1 MRRITQSTG
10 VVMAS
15 VLASR
20 GLGLL
25 REWAVAHQ
33 VGSNAASDAYYAAF
47 TLPDFLNYLVAG
59 GSLSLIFIPVF
70 TKYAAEG
77 REDEAWHVFSTVLT
91 FMGLVLVV
99 LVVAAEIWAPTLAP
113 AVAPGFNPAAK
124 ARVVA
129 LTRLMLPAQIA
140 FYLGGVLA
148 AVQYARAQ
156 FVVPSLAPLIYNLGI
171 ILGGITL
178 ASRMGITGF
187 SVGVLVGAFAG
198 NFGLQIYGARRAGA
212 RFRPNLD
219 LGHPGFR
226 LFLKLAVPIM
236 LALSLVFADDWIVR
250 AFASYLRPASIT
262 WLTWG
267 KTLMRV
273 PLGVVGQ
280 AVGVA
285 SFPFLAQLYSERR
298 FDELNRTLDST
309 LQGLLLLLLP
319 MSALTMAES
328 RPLVHLFFATHTR
341 LTTTDVNS
349 TAATL
354 VFYSVGMFAWGA
366 QGIVA
371 RGFYAARDTL
381 TPAISGTLL
390 TILNLPVY
398 WLLVRRLDYVGLA
411 LASSIGIIVY
421 TVVLFGMLR
430 RRLPGYPV
438 REVAT
443 FFVKAAAMSGAAG
456 LVTWRLTEWLGTR
469 IGWTSTRGA
478 IEVLI
483 VSSTVGVVLTAALA
497 WMMRLGQLR
506 NLLRR
511 TRSAPITLQS
521 GQ

>member
-15 VLASR
+15 VLLSR
-20 GLGLL
+20 VLGLL

-33 VGSNAASDAYYAAF
+33 VGSNAATDAYYAAF

-70 TKYAAEG
+70 SKYAAEG
-77 REDEAWHVFSTVLT
+77 AEDEAWHVFSTVLT
-91 FMGLVLVV
+91 FMGIVLLV
-99 LVVAAEIWAPTLAP
+99 LVVAAEIWAPGLVR
-113 AVAPGFNPAAK
+113 AVVPGFKPSES
-124 ARVVA
+124 ARAVA

-171 ILGGITL
+171 ILGGLLL

-187 SVGVLVGAFAG
+187 SVGVLAGAFVG

-219 LGHPGFR
+219 LRHPGFR
-226 LFLKLAVPIM
+226 LFLKLAIPIM

-250 AFASYLRPASIT
+250 WFGSYLRPASIT
-262 WLTWG
+262 WLQWG

-298 FDELNRTLDST
+298 FEELNRTLDST
-309 LQGLLLLLLP
+309 LQALLLLLLP
-319 MSALTMAES
+319 ISALTMAES

-341 LTTTDVNS
+341 LTPDDVNS
-349 TAATL
+349 TAAAL
-354 VFYSVGMFAWGA
+354 VFYSAGMFAWGA

-371 RGFYAARDTL
+371 RGFYAAHDTL
-381 TPAISGTLL
+381 TPAVSGTLL
-390 TILNLPVY
+390 TLLNLPVY
-398 WLLVRRLDYVGLA
+398 WLLVRRLDYIGLA
-411 LASSIGIIVY
+411 IASSIGIIVY

-430 RRLPGYPV
+430 GRLPGYPV
-438 REVAT
+438 RALSIS
-443 FFVKAAAMSGAAG
+443 FVKAVIASAAAG
-456 LVTWRLTEWLGTR
+456 LVSWRVTGWLGTR
-469 IGWTSTRGA
+469 VGWASTRGA
-478 IEVLI
+478 IEVLAISSI
-483 VSSTVGVVLTAALA
+483 VGMAVAAALA
-497 WMMRLGQLR
+497 WTLRIGDVRRLLG
-506 NLLRR
+506 R
-511 TRSAPITLQS
+511 TPSMPSAA
-521 GQ
+521 